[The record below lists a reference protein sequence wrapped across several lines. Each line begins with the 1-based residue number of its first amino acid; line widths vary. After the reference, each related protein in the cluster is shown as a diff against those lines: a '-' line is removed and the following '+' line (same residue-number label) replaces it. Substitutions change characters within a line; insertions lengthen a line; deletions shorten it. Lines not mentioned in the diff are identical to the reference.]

1 MNTPF
6 TILFLDSVHPILET
20 ILKQKNIICIHDY
33 NCSKQELIS
42 NYNNVQGIVIRSRF
56 KIDQEIISALKNLK
70 VIARFGAGMENID
83 LEFAKKNGTTCLHAP
98 EGNMDAVGE
107 HAIGMLLSLF
117 NHLNRADKEVRQGL
131 WHREANRGIE
141 LSGKTVGVIGYG
153 NMGKSFVKKLQG
165 FDVKI
170 LVNDIYKTDFLEKNS
185 EAKEV
190 TIDKI
195 YKEADVVSLHINY
208 STDNHYYVD
217 DKFLS
222 NFSKPIYIINT
233 SRGKVLNCSNLL
245 QAINQNK
252 VLGACLDV
260 LEFESTSF
268 ENIENAPEV
277 LKEMFKKENILFSPH
292 IAGWSKESFEK
303 MGKILGEKILKSLQ
317 IG

>member
-1 MNTPF
+1 LNSPITV
-6 TILFLDSVHPILET
+6 LFLDSAHPILEE
-20 ILKQKNIICIHDY
+20 IIQKYNIVCIHDY
-33 NCSKQELIS
+33 NCTQQDLVSKY
-42 NYNNVQGIVIRSRF
+42 NYINGIVIRSRF
-56 KIDQEIISALKNLK
+56 KINQEIISGLKNLRF
-70 VIARFGAGMENID
+70 IARFGAGIENID
-83 LEFAKKNGTTCLHAP
+83 LEFAHKSGITCLHAP

-131 WHREANRGIE
+131 WLREENRGIE
-141 LSGKTVGVIGYG
+141 LSGKTVGVIGCG
-153 NMGKSFVKKLQG
+153 NMGKSFIKKLQG

-170 LVNDIYKTDFLEKNS
+170 LVNDIYKSDFLEKNS

-190 TIDKI
+190 TIDRI

-208 STDNHYYVD
+208 STDNHYYVN

-233 SRGKVLNCSNLL
+233 SRGKVLNCSDLL
-245 QAINQNK
+245 VAINSKK

-268 ENIENAPEV
+268 ENIANAPNV
-277 LKEMFKKENILFSPH
+277 LKELFKKENILFSPH

-303 MGKILGEKILKSLQ
+303 MGRILGEKIVKSLQ
-317 IG
+317 IS